1 MTDET
6 LPQPGPAPAPDTI
19 RTACLQVLERV
30 RPGIERDGGQVHLVD
45 ISGDRVFL
53 RLTGAC
59 STCSLAGQTLGGIRR
74 ELMKELDWPVRVV
87 PAA

>member
-1 MTDET
+1 MNDDDLESR
-6 LPQPGPAPAPDTI
+6 GPLPAPDII
-19 RTACLQVLERV
+19 REACLRVLEKA

-45 ISGDRVFL
+45 ITGERVFL

-74 ELMKELDWPVRVV
+74 ELVKELGWPVRVV